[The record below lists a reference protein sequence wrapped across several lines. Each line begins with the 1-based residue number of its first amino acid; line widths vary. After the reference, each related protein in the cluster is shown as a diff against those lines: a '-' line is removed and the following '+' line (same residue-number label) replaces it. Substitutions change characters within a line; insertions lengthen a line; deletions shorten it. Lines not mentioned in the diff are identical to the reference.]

1 MRSML
6 PRMSEPPAPP
16 DSSEASGAY
25 GQAEPPDAPEAAAEA
40 ASGEAPAAPSEV
52 ASAAASEATSEAM
65 PEATSEA
72 TSGAVEEPGLK
83 AVPADREPGRPP
95 IGLIVGIAAAAV
107 CAFVAVG
114 IDAVQ
119 SFAAG
124 HGPAPFAIAL
134 PLALLPV
141 PLLILVVLWVDRLEP
156 EPRQNLAFA
165 FAWGAGIAALFA
177 LIINTADLDYVTMP
191 ALGATTGQYVAATF
205 GAPVVEETMKGL
217 VLFGL
222 LWWRRADLDGPT
234 DGVIYAAM
242 VGLGF
247 AMVENVGY
255 YINAID
261 TPERGGMALLGYTFV
276 LRGVLSP
283 LLHPIF
289 TSMTGL
295 GVAYA
300 ASRPRGSR
308 GARWAVFLGWLGAVV
323 LHSTWNGLSLLGA
336 AGLVG
341 GYLIMSCVFGG
352 LILVLVWDRRR
363 MVGLILRY
371 LPEYAYTGLATPD
384 DVGML
389 ASLPARATARS
400 WARTT
405 GGPAAVAAMSEYQVA
420 ATELALAR
428 AKSARGV
435 LSAAAFADR
444 ERNLLALMRFAR
456 LWFARRVPSG
466 PDAAAPW
473 ATVGS
478 ALTADSDAPA
488 APARPSAAPYT
499 AG

>member
-1 MRSML
+1 
-6 PRMSEPPAPP
+6 MSEPPAPP
-16 DSSEASGAY
+16 DSSEASGA
-25 GQAEPPDAPEAAAEA
+25 AEPDEPSDASET
-40 ASGEAPAAPSEV
+40 ASETAPSE
-52 ASAAASEATSEAM
+52 AASEAARVAASE
-65 PEATSEA
+65 EFEELDV
-72 TSGAVEEPGLK
+72 GAVL
-83 AVPADREPGRPP
+83 ADRDLGPTPVGF
-95 IGLIVGIAAAAV
+95 IIGIAAACL
-107 CAFVAVG
+107 CAFIAVG

-124 HGPAPFAIAL
+124 DGPAPFAIAL

-141 PLLILVVLWVDRLEP
+141 PLLILAVLWADRLEP

-165 FAWGAGIAALFA
+165 FAWGAGIAALSA
-177 LIINTADLDYVTMP
+177 LIINTADLEYVTMP
-191 ALGATTGQYVAATF
+191 TLGASTGQYVGATF

-222 LWWRRADLDGPT
+222 LWRRRGELDGPT

-255 YINAID
+255 YISAID
-261 TPERGGMALLGYTFV
+261 TPERGGIALLGYTFV

-308 GARWAVFLGWLGAVV
+308 SGRWAVFLGWLAAVV

-336 AGLVG
+336 AGLVA

-352 LILVLVWDRRR
+352 LILVLAWDRRR

-371 LPEYAYTGLATPD
+371 LPGYAHTGLLTPD

-389 ASLPARATARS
+389 ASLRARAAARS

-405 GGPAAVAAMSEYQVA
+405 GGLPAVAAMGDYQLA
-420 ATELALAR
+420 ATELAFAR

-435 LSAAAFADR
+435 LSAGAFADR
-444 ERNLLALMRFAR
+444 ERKLLALMRVAR
-456 LWFARRVPSG
+456 HWFAGRVP
-466 PDAAAPW
+466 PDTDVPAPW
-473 ATVGS
+473 ATAGS
-478 ALTADSDAPA
+478 ALTPDSEVSSLKGRGP
-488 APARPSAAPYT
+488 RPGSRVWL
-499 AG
+499 

>member
-1 MRSML
+1 M
-6 PRMSEPPAPP
+6 
-16 DSSEASGAY
+16 
-25 GQAEPPDAPEAAAEA
+25 
-40 ASGEAPAAPSEV
+40 
-52 ASAAASEATSEAM
+52 
-65 PEATSEA
+65 
-72 TSGAVEEPGLK
+72 
-83 AVPADREPGRPP
+83 
-95 IGLIVGIAAAAV
+95 
-107 CAFVAVG
+107 
-114 IDAVQ
+114 Q

-124 HGPAPFAIAL
+124 DGPAPFAIAL

-165 FAWGAGIAALFA
+165 FAWGAGIAALSA
-177 LIINTADLDYVTMP
+177 LIINTADLEYVTMP
-191 ALGATTGQYVAATF
+191 ALGASSGQYVAATF

-222 LWWRRADLDGPT
+222 LWRRRAELDGPT

-255 YINAID
+255 YISAID
-261 TPERGGMALLGYTFV
+261 APERGGIALLGYTFV

-300 ASRPRGSR
+300 ASRPRGSSS
-308 GARWAVFLGWLGAVV
+308 ARWAVFLGWLAAVV

-371 LPEYAYTGLATPD
+371 LPGYAYTGLMTPD

-389 ASLPARATARS
+389 ASLRARAAARS
-400 WARTT
+400 WARTA
-405 GGPAAVAAMSEYQVA
+405 GGPPAVAAMGDYQFA

-435 LSAAAFADR
+435 LSAGAFADR
-444 ERNLLALMRFAR
+444 ERKLLALMRVAR
-456 LWFARRVPSG
+456 HWFARRVPPD
-466 PDAAAPW
+466 PDAPDAPAPAPW
-473 ATVGS
+473 ATAG
-478 ALTADSDAPA
+478 
-488 APARPSAAPYT
+488 RPSRPSQSEVQSPKAAMERTVAPPPP
-499 AG
+499 AP